1 MHKFRRSD
9 RIECA
14 LLAGTVCGVL
24 TGAGVLPWWM
34 TAVFAVIMAGFF
46 RKYALISAVVVLA
59 GAVLQIMDVW
69 DKALN
74 VSIPLLSV
82 LILIQSIQEHKEQKK
97 ASAIVGYVCFVAMV
111 AMIIGTML

>member
-1 MHKFRRSD
+1 MRTKWNEKSVVD
-9 RIECA
+9 KILLVLRI
-14 LLAGTVCGVL
+14 
-24 TGAGVLPWWM
+24 
-34 TAVFAVIMAGFF
+34 VI
-46 RKYALISAVVVLA
+46 SVVVLV
-59 GAVLQIMDVW
+59 GAALQLTGVW

-111 AMIIGTML
+111 VMIIGALFVK